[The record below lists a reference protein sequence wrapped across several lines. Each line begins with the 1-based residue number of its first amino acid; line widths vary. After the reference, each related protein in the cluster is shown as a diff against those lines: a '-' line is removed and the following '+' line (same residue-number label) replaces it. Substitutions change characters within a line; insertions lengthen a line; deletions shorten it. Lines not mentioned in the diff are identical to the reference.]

1 MARQRDYK
9 AEYARRI
16 ERGKARGLTR
26 AQARGHPRKG
36 EPPAS
41 SAQAK
46 PKIDDKIKLALKQ
59 MHGGASMTSAA
70 KSAHMSSKR
79 LSQFIHAHK
88 VARRKGNKWVMT
100 DRLMRQVPIVKD
112 ARTTAIIVPGFD
124 EASQVGKYRN
134 AIRQFVNTQ
143 DPINLKPFEDKG
155 VTDIK
160 GRFHPFETDPNALIR
175 YALKDEPEFH
185 EIYQII
191 QN

>member
-16 ERGKARGLTR
+16 ARGKALGLSR
-26 AQARGHPRKG
+26 SQARGHPRKG
-36 EPPAS
+36 EPAAS
-41 SAQAK
+41 SAAAK
-46 PKIDDKIKLALKQ
+46 PKLDDKTAFAIRQ
-59 MHGGASMTSAA
+59 MHQGASMTAA
-70 KSAHMSSKR
+70 ARAASMSSKR
-79 LSQFIHAHK
+79 LSKFIHAHK

-100 DRLMRQVPIVKD
+100 DRLMRQVPMILD
-112 ARTTAIIVPGFD
+112 ARTKAILVPGFD
-124 EASQVGKYRN
+124 EASRVGKYHN
-134 AIRQFVNTQ
+134 AVGQFVRNP
-143 DPINLKPFEDKG
+143 DPIILRPFEGKG
-155 VTDIK
+155 VTDVK